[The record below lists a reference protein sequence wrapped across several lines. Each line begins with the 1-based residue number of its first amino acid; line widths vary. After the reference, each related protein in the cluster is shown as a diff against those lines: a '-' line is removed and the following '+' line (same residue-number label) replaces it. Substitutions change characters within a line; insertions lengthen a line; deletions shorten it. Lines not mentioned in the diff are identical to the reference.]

1 MSLQSSPNSFCII
14 DSDEVKTSG
23 WEKKQ
28 DQLQPG
34 HLHPAFFYN
43 TSQFNHL
50 ILKCVLCD
58 ILYIWNI
65 RRLSYLISLNKS
77 NSPLQCHLSLFCFY
91 LTSLPI
97 SFANQSKP
105 KMVCWVWLPKTDSF
119 TSECIQHIWVVGFQ
133 FNKTRILQTL

>member
-1 MSLQSSPNSFCII
+1 MSLQSSSNSFCSI

-23 WEKKQ
+23 WEQKQ

-97 SFANQSKP
+97 YFANQSKP

-133 FNKTRILQTL
+133 FNKTRILETL